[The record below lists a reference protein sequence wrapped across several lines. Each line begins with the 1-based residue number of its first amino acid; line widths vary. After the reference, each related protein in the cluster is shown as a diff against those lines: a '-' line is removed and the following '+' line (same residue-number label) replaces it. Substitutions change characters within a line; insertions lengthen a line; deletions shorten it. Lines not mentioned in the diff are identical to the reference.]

1 MIPIHIRSSLR
12 PVGESMSLAREGQWL
27 EFGGVQSC
35 PFFGHKH
42 LSWKVHG
49 CDCRMAIPNRRWPVM
64 FGARFGDDFFVAWI
78 CNKRGGA
85 GYVVAIFWS
94 LSQLRRERWILEGFM
109 MKNDIYQQYI
119 TIFFPSASKW
129 PCCKVYSSPKKIQH
143 DSPHEA
149 GWKCWISSPPFVAT
163 MLSSRFRANAFW
175 VSMRS
180 VFEILDRAT
189 ILQGKGGSQWS
200 GFFSGFLFLK
210 SWDHGLYAVKI
221 NCYPSDTGTDL
232 YWGISMYAFST
243 GLRPQSPYANVLT
256 IHVGNVNW
264 SYHWLFQE
272 TTAYWLCCVFKR
284 VSNAFWNSD

>member
-1 MIPIHIRSSLR
+1 MDRHGWSDPHKEFSTTRGGKYV
-12 PVGESMSLAREGQWL
+12 PGPWGTVVGVWRGSK
-27 EFGGVQSC
+27 SC

-64 FGARFGDDFFVAWI
+64 FGARFGMIFFVAWI

-149 GWKCWISSPPFVAT
+149 GWKCWISSPPSLQRCSHPGSERT
-163 MLSSRFRANAFW
+163 RFEFRWEA
-175 VSMRS
+175 
-180 VFEILDRAT
+180 FEILDRAT

-200 GFFSGFLFLK
+200 GFSAVSCSWNHGTMGCMLSK
-210 SWDHGLYAVKI
+210 STVTLLI
-221 NCYPSDTGTDL
+221 
-232 YWGISMYAFST
+232 
-243 GLRPQSPYANVLT
+243 
-256 IHVGNVNW
+256 
-264 SYHWLFQE
+264 
-272 TTAYWLCCVFKR
+272 R
-284 VSNAFWNSD
+284 VPTCIGVSVCMHLAQV

>member
-1 MIPIHIRSSLR
+1 MAAI
-12 PVGESMSLAREGQWL
+12 VGW
-27 EFGGVQSC
+27 QSQ
-35 PFFGHKH
+35 
-42 LSWKVHG
+42 
-49 CDCRMAIPNRRWPVM
+49 I
-64 FGARFGDDFFVAWI
+64 GDDQWCLVQDLGWFF
-78 CNKRGGA
+78 CCLDLQQKRGSRVCSSHLLVPVPTKKREMDTGRVHDEEW
-85 GYVVAIFWS
+85 YIPTIYNNILSFS
-94 LSQLRRERWILEGFM
+94 LQMTLLQG
-109 MKNDIYQQYI
+109 
-119 TIFFPSASKW
+119 IFFP
-129 PCCKVYSSPKKIQH
+129 KKDTTRFTSWSWLEVLDFI
-143 DSPHEA
+143 A
-149 GWKCWISSPPFVAT
+149 PFVAT

-180 VFEILDRAT
+180 VWNP
-189 ILQGKGGSQWS
+189 WS
-200 GFFSGFLFLK
+200 SHDSARQRGQPVKWVFSGFLFLK